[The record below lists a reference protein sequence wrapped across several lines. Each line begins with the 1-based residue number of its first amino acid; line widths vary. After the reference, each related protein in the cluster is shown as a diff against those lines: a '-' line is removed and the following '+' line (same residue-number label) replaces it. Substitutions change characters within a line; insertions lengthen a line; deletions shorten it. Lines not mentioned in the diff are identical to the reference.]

1 MREEDKVLI
10 LAEILG
16 IDTSKY
22 VEQYVEEIR
31 SSDVFLE
38 LCNNV
43 HRARTSDS
51 YKAQNLIDE
60 FESIDF
66 SLIKSLQ
73 ECFIVS
79 SKINYLLKISLE
91 SDYINPF
98 FYNEESDIIEKV
110 GEISVTFD
118 SKNYTLNDI
127 ILDERYTTSYKI
139 DYFKDCYLEWRKE
152 VVNKIIDPLN
162 LLLIHQKKL
171 PKFKIFDFS
180 LIAIILIILLS
191 NLAFFIAPFVP
202 SHFIKTLYTQN
213 CDNLFIMI
221 IFDIDFILLFINN
234 VLLIFMIYFRY
245 LDKGKYI
252 RARKIL
258 KKPLKIITSINHQC
272 EKFYAYLMKCLSD
285 NKLLSKKINK
295 YNLNK
300 NYVSS
305 IGILMRLKN
314 NQNQVKIKDNNI
326 PFIFRLTFV
335 LFIVVSMILLCYLLY
350 LLWRKSL

>member
-16 IDTSKY
+16 IDTSQY

-31 SSDVFLE
+31 ASDVFLE

-66 SLIKSLQ
+66 SLIKTLQ
-73 ECFIVS
+73 ECFIIS

-91 SDYINPF
+91 ADYINPF
-98 FYNEESDIIEKV
+98 FYNEDNDIIEKV
-110 GEISVTFD
+110 GEISVIFD

-152 VVNKIIDPLN
+152 VVDKIIDPLN
-162 LLLIHQKKL
+162 LLLIRQKKL
-171 PKFKIFDFS
+171 PKFKIFDASF
-180 LIAIILIILLS
+180 LAICLIILLS
-191 NLAFFIAPFVP
+191 NLAFFIAPFIP
-202 SHFIKTLYTQN
+202 SHFIKSLYTQN
-213 CDNLFIMI
+213 CDNLFILI
-221 IFDIDFILLFINN
+221 VFDIDFILLYLNN
-234 VLLIFMIYFRY
+234 VIIIFMIYFRY

-252 RARKIL
+252 RARRIL
-258 KKPLKIITSINHQC
+258 KKPLKIITSINNQC
-272 EKFYAYLMKCLSD
+272 EKFYSYLMKCLSD
-285 NKLLSKKINK
+285 NKLLSKKIAK

-305 IGILMRLKN
+305 IGILMRLNNNHKN
-314 NQNQVKIKDNNI
+314 QKSQDSI
-326 PFIFRLTFV
+326 PFILRLAFV